1 MKNPYY
7 VYAQAFKS
15 YKNLAAQ
22 GHPEAQRLLG
32 MMYEN
37 GQGVPKNYLEAS
49 RWYEKAAAQ
58 GELGG
63 IVRLGLLHANG
74 RGIPKNFVEGCKLF
88 LIAKDLGYP
97 NAQALLD
104 QLTPK
109 MSEEQLIQAKQAAG
123 EWAPVSQEAR

>member
-1 MKNPYY
+1 MKNPHYM
-7 VYAQAFKS
+7 YAQAFRS

-49 RWYEKAAAQ
+49 RWYEKAASA
-58 GELGG
+58 GDMGG
-63 IVRLGLLHANG
+63 VVRLGLLHANG

-88 LIAKDLGYP
+88 LIAKDMGYP

-109 MSEEQLIQAKQAAG
+109 MTEEQLAEANALAG
-123 EWAPVSQEAR
+123 EWAPVVQD